1 VAEGDP
7 PRGLRV
13 VSLVPSVTETLLAW
27 GVEPVAVTRFCE
39 QPGFRTVGG
48 TKNPDVEAIVAL
60 APDLVVMD
68 EEENRRED
76 ADALAGSG
84 VRVHVTAV
92 RALADVD
99 PCLDV
104 LADAVGAARSA
115 SERATFHRIDI
126 DSVEIERPPRVFV
139 PIWRRPW
146 MTVAGDTYGSS
157 ILAAAGFTNVFGER
171 DHDGTAAGRY
181 PTVTLD
187 EVAALAPDLV
197 LLPSEPYPFTDRHR
211 AELELVDAE
220 ARLVDGRDLF
230 WWGIRTPG
238 AIARLRQSTG
248 S

>member
-1 VAEGDP
+1 VVDGG
-7 PRGLRV
+7 PRNGLRV
-13 VSLVPSVTETLLAW
+13 VSLVPSVTETVLAW

-76 ADALAGSG
+76 AEALVGAG

-92 RALADVD
+92 RAVADVD
-99 PCLDV
+99 PCLDA
-104 LADAVGAARSA
+104 LADAVGVERPP

-126 DSVEIERPPRVFV
+126 DVVESERPRVFV

-146 MTVAGDTYGSS
+146 MTVTGDTYGSS
-157 ILAAAGFTNVFGER
+157 ILAAAGFANVFGDA
-171 DHDGTAAGRY
+171 DHTRPATGRY
-181 PTVTLD
+181 PAVTLD
-187 EVAALAPDLV
+187 QVAALAPDLV
-197 LLPSEPYPFTDRHR
+197 LLPSEPYPFTERHR
-211 AELELVDAE
+211 AEFELVDAE
-220 ARLVDGRDLF
+220 VRFVDGRDVF
-230 WWGIRTPG
+230 WWGSRTPG
-238 AIARLRQSTG
+238 AIQRLRQSIV